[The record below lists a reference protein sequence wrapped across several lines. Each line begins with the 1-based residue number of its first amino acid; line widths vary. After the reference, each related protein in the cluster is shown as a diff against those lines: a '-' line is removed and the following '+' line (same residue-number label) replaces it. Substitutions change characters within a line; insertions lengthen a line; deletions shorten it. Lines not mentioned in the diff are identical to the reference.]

1 MADSNVLSGD
11 TFLRGRKIDGSST
24 PVPSSLEVI
33 SFRSSADL
41 NASRFGRSS
50 NGRAFIGELGELII
64 FNQSLANW
72 QMAQIERYLAQKW
85 SLPIDRSASEF
96 SIDAEGVVR
105 SAIKFNFDDTSSRSL
120 LVRATNENNQSVINS
135 HMVAITDGAGELLF
149 PILMGMA

>member
-1 MADSNVLSGD
+1 M
-11 TFLRGRKIDGSST
+11 
-24 PVPSSLEVI
+24 I
-33 SFRSSADL
+33 SFRSSSDL

-50 NGRAFIGELGELII
+50 NGRAFVGELGELII

-72 QMAQIERYLAQKW
+72 QMAQVERYLAQKW

-135 HMVAITDGAGELLF
+135 HMVAITDGAGEHLF
-149 PILMGMA
+149 PILMGMV